1 MHRIYEA
8 VEECNEKTVKEKRN
22 LKAEEE

>member
-22 LKAEEE
+22 LKAGEE